1 MKKIFF
7 PTLSLLLFF
16 SNCDMRKK
24 DNQTNLNNKGEKK
37 SVQNPTTVQVIDT
50 TYDFGKVEEG
60 EIVEYNFRFKN
71 TGLNPLVIE
80 DAAASCGCT
89 VPEKPDHPIAP
100 GELGFIKVK
109 FNSEH
114 RPGQAHK
121 SITITSTA
129 VPEFPTLYLMGTVIG
144 KEIK

>member
-1 MKKIFF
+1 MKKILL

-24 DNQTNLNNKGEKK
+24 ENQTNLNNKGEKK
-37 SVQNPTTVQVIDT
+37 IVQNPTTVQVIDT
-50 TYDFGKVEEG
+50 TYDFGKVKEG

-80 DAAASCGCT
+80 DAVASCGCT
-89 VPEKPDHPIAP
+89 VPEKPDQPIAP

-114 RPGQAHK
+114 RPGQSHK

-144 KEIK
+144 KETN